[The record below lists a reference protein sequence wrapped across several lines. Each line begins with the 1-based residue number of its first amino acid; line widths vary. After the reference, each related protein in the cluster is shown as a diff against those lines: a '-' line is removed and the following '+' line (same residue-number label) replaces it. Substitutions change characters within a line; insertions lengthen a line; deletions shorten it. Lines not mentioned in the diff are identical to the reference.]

1 MDEEED
7 VLRDVEMKKDTEG
20 DSSSGEC
27 VATLR

>member
-7 VLRDVEMKKDTEG
+7 VLRDVEMKDTEG